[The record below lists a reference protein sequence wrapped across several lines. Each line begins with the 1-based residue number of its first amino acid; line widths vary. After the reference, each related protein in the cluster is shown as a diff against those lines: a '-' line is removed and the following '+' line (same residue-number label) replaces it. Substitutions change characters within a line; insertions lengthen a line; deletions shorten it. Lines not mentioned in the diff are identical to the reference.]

1 MICQTDDLFRR
12 NKMEFLVFGVPSSST
27 DYGYPY
33 LHSTSDRID
42 EYFKRRANITVME
55 FLGGLEAFCKAG
67 LDCEFAKLVFRSL
80 ADLHY

>member
-33 LHSTSDRID
+33 LHSTSDCVD

-67 LDCEFAKLVFRSL
+67 LDGEFGDISTPKL
-80 ADLHY
+80 